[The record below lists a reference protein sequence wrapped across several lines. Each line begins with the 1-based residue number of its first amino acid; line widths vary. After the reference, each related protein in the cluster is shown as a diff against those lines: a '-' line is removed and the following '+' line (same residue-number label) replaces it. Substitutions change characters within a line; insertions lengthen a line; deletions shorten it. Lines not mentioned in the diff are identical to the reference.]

1 MSDINPILEA
11 QGLNGQMQLFQNNVR
26 IEHKGKRNNM
36 NKDIVVSN
44 ISAIQFRKTGFLT
57 NGYLQILTFGGGEIK
72 IDVLNAKQ
80 NENTIIFNKKQQLT
94 FEAIRDAINKRRRL
108 AIDSLREMEKL
119 ADSRRKRIIISNE
132 FNDNKQPST
141 KL

>member
-11 QGLNGQMQLFQNNVR
+11 RGLNGQMQLFQNNVR
-26 IEHKGKRNNM
+26 IEHKGKRNNL

-44 ISAIQFRKTGFLT
+44 ISAIQFRETGFLV
-57 NGYLQILTFGGGEIK
+57 NGYLQILTFGVGETK
-72 IDVLNAKQ
+72 IDGLTAKRD
-80 NENTIIFNKKQQLT
+80 ENTIIFNKKQQPT

>member
-11 QGLNGQMQLFQNNVR
+11 RGLNGQMQLFQNNVR
-26 IEHKGKRNNM
+26 IEHKGKRNNL

-44 ISAIQFRKTGFLT
+44 ISAIQFRETGFLV
-57 NGYLQILTFGGGEIK
+57 NGYLQILTFGGGETK
-72 IDVLNAKQ
+72 IDGLTAKRD
-80 NENTIIFNKKQQLT
+80 ENTIIFNKKQQPT

-108 AIDSLREMEKL
+108 VIDSLREMEKL
-119 ADSRRKRIIISNE
+119 ADSRRRRIMISNE

>member
-11 QGLNGQMQLFQNNVR
+11 RGLNGQIQLFQNNVR
-26 IEHKGKRNNM
+26 IEHKGKQNNL

-44 ISAIQFRKTGFLT
+44 ISAIQFRETGFLV
-57 NGYLQILTFGGGEIK
+57 NGYLQILTFGGGETNTGG
-72 IDVLNAKQ
+72 LTAKRD
-80 NENTIIFNKKQQLT
+80 ENTIIFNKKQQPL
-94 FEAIRDAINKRRRL
+94 FEDIRDAINKLRRL
-108 AIDSLREMEKL
+108 AVDSLREMEKL
-119 ADSRRKRIIISNE
+119 ADSRRRRIIISNE

>member
-11 QGLNGQMQLFQNNVR
+11 RGLNGQMQLFQNNVR
-26 IEHKGKRNNM
+26 IEHKGKQNNL

-44 ISAIQFRKTGFLT
+44 ISAIQFRETGFLV
-57 NGYLQILTFGGGEIK
+57 NGYLQILTFGGGETK
-72 IDVLNAKQ
+72 IDGLTAKRD
-80 NENTIIFNKKQQLT
+80 ENTIIFNKKQQPI

-119 ADSRRKRIIISNE
+119 ADSRQKRIIISNE

-141 KL
+141 EL

>member
-11 QGLNGQMQLFQNNVR
+11 RGLNGQMQLFQNNVR

-44 ISAIQFRKTGFLT
+44 ISAIQFRDTGFLV
-57 NGYLQILTFGGGEIK
+57 NGYLQILTFGGGETK
-72 IDVLNAKQ
+72 IDGLTAKRD
-80 NENTIIFNKKQQLT
+80 ENTIIFNKKQQPL
-94 FEAIRDAINKRRRL
+94 FEDIRDAINKRRRL
-108 AIDSLREMEKL
+108 AVDSLREMEKL
-119 ADSRRKRIIISNE
+119 ADSRRRIIIISNE

>member
-11 QGLNGQMQLFQNNVR
+11 RGLNGQIQLFQNNVR
-26 IEHKGKRNNM
+26 IEHKGKQNNL

-44 ISAIQFRKTGFLT
+44 ISAIQFRETGFLV
-57 NGYLQILTFGGGEIK
+57 NGYLQILTFGVGETK
-72 IDVLNAKQ
+72 IDGLTAKRD
-80 NENTIIFNKKQQLT
+80 ENTIIFNKKQQPT

>member
-11 QGLNGQMQLFQNNVR
+11 RGLNGQMQLFQNNVR
-26 IEHKGKRNNM
+26 IEHKGKQNNL

-44 ISAIQFRKTGFLT
+44 ISAIKFRETGFLV
-57 NGYLQILTFGGGEIK
+57 NGYLQILTFGGGETK
-72 IDVLNAKQ
+72 IDGLTAKRD
-80 NENTIIFNKKQQLT
+80 ENTIIFNKKQQPL
-94 FEAIRDAINKRRRL
+94 FEDIRDAINKRRRL
-108 AIDSLREMEKL
+108 AVDSLREMEKL
-119 ADSRRKRIIISNE
+119 ADSRRRRIIISNE